1 MNVRVLLVSRFR
13 ELSMKVSALSREA
26 LTIVHVAWLSD
37 AIRRLK
43 RNDFQAVM
51 ADLDL
56 PDAKGLEAL
65 HALVRAV
72 PHLPILVLGDDTVF
86 QQMKMVEQG
95 AQDYLL
101 KHRLDAD
108 TLMLALHSSI
118 ARKSREGILLSN
130 RKDVQPNTN
139 DMGDGELSTDNAGL
153 ITFLN
158 PVAERSIGWT
168 CKEAIGRHVLEVFQ
182 VIEATTRERVMPRM
196 ESKAKKCRT
205 AILPVNCLLVRRDG
219 HESPIEEHA
228 ALIYDRSNHVSGMA
242 VVFRDLI
249 ESRVRAYKP
258 AQPAKHDVLNPL
270 ANRLPSG
277 NWLALAPTQSR
288 PVDSDECQSMLPLAQ
303 HLRPSRVRIPAP
315 RPLN

>member
-13 ELSMKVSALSREA
+13 EQVSALSRDA
-26 LTIVHVAWLSD
+26 LTIVQVAWLSD

-43 RNDFQAVM
+43 RNDFQAIM

-65 HALVRAV
+65 HALVGAAPR
-72 PHLPILVLGDDTVF
+72 LPILVLRDDTVF
-86 QQMKMVEQG
+86 QQMKMMEQG

-108 TLMLALHSSI
+108 TLMRALHSSI
-118 ARKSREGILLSN
+118 ATKSREGSLLSN
-130 RKDVQPNTN
+130 RKGVQLNTN
-139 DMGDGELSTDNAGL
+139 DIADGVLSTDNAGL

-158 PVAERSIGWT
+158 PVAERSLGWT
-168 CKEAIGRHVLEVFQ
+168 CEEAIGRPVLEVFQ
-182 VIEATTRERVMPRM
+182 VIEATTRERVTPRM

-205 AILPVNCLLVRRDG
+205 AILPVNGLLVRRDG

-242 VVFRDLI
+242 VVFHNLI
-249 ESRVRAYKP
+249 ESHVRAYKP
-258 AQPAKHDVLNPL
+258 AQPAEHDVLNPP
-270 ANRLPSG
+270 ANRLPSD
-277 NWLALAPTQSR
+277 NWLALAPTQGQ
-288 PVDSDECQSMLPLAQ
+288 PVEGECQSLPHFAR
-303 HLRPSRVRIPAP
+303 HLWPSRVRIPAP